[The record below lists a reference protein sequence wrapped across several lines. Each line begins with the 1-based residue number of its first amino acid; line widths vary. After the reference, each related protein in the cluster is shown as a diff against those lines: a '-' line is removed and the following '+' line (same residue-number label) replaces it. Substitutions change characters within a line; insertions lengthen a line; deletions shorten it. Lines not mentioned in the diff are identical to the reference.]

1 MPKSPSETTSC
12 SDTNEHPGDLVISSA
27 PGRKGTYLYIQRGS
41 VMHAIARFMNESSV
55 EEFRDLIKAIEAA
68 GMKIKWIGDGE
79 EGCSQEQA

>member
-1 MPKSPSETTSC
+1 M
-12 SDTNEHPGDLVISSA
+12 ISSA